1 MYFRYLSQRR
11 DFSRSADN
19 RVYSVIAALTWFVIR
34 FVENLEKTYI
44 QKMTACGETY
54 NQVNLDTL
62 VNVLRFAIVITAA
75 LIAMQMPRF
84 SLVIILVFGG
94 VGVIA
99 VGFAIKELISNF
111 LKQ

>member
-44 QKMTACGETY
+44 QKKTARGEPY
-54 NQVNLDTL
+54 NQANLDALAKVPRL
-62 VNVLRFAIVITAA
+62 VIVITTAPV
-75 LIAMQMPRF
+75 AMQALGF
-84 SLVIILVFGG
+84 SIAVVLAFDR